1 MIDERG
7 YRYER
12 CAICGDWVNV
22 AIRQTIPDDG
32 YACPRCRR
40 GSLSPLRRTAPSQ
53 RGPK

>member
-32 YACPRCRR
+32 YVCPRCRR
-40 GSLSPLRRTAPSQ
+40 RERRERELQ
-53 RGPK
+53 RRLPAL